1 MLKAY
6 LTYTVD
12 EIAIIKLDTFSE
24 GEARR
29 WALTMISHG
38 NAVYIGK
45 YSVRTCLWRW
55 TRFIPGEKITDET
68 PMLIQPKCIR
78 GLIKTNATK

>member
-29 WALTMISHG
+29 WAIRMIRTG

-55 TRFIPGEKITDET
+55 TRFIPGAKAT
-68 PMLIQPKCIR
+68 PEDPMIMQPKCIR
-78 GLIKTNATK
+78 GLLKTNATK